1 MNDDVQ
7 VQVMELIGAL
17 AGIAGILAILYSLT
31 AGWWV

>member
-1 MNDDVQ
+1 MNDDVR
-7 VQVMELIGAL
+7 VLELVGAL